1 MLDKAKI
8 ESMIYLLDDS
18 DERVVQQVTEE
29 LQHMGSEVLPLL
41 EQIWPEEQNPEC
53 QEALISLITSIQ
65 QNTITA
71 ELLLWIEKGAEDL
84 LEGLLIINKI
94 ADPNIDRQV
103 IENKIDKIK
112 LDAWLELNYD
122 LTSFEKVKILNHIFF
137 EVHQFEGDTEEYHHS
152 KNLFIGSV
160 LDRKKGNPVGLAI
173 VYSLVAQR
181 LNIPIY
187 GVNLPQHFVLGYVK
201 DFDWP
206 PLLRFNDPSAA
217 NNEPGSDIMFYI
229 NPFNKGLI
237 FNKENIFKFLDQL
250 KLEPK
255 EDYFR
260 TSNNKEIVLRVL
272 RNLEVSFA
280 KESNHKKLEIVK
292 RCISAGFEQR

>member
-1 MLDKAKI
+1 MLEKAKI

-18 DERVVQQVTEE
+18 DERVVEQVTEE
-29 LQHMGSEVLPLL
+29 LQGMGTEVLPHL
-41 EQIWPEEQNPEC
+41 EQLWPEEQNPER
-53 QEALISLITSIQ
+53 QEALIALIAKIQ
-65 QNTITA
+65 QNNITT
-71 ELLLWIEKGAEDL
+71 ELQAWVDGGSEDL

-94 ADPNIDRQV
+94 ADPYVDRQV

-137 EVHQFEGDTEEYHHS
+137 DVHNFEGDTEEYHHS
-152 KNLFIGSV
+152 KNSFISSV
-160 LDRKKGNPVGLAI
+160 LERKKGNPVSLAI

-217 NNEPGSDIMFYI
+217 NNDAGSDIMFYI

-237 FNKENIFKFLDQL
+237 FNKENIYKFLDQL

-260 TSNNKEIVLRVL
+260 TSNNKEIVQRVL

-280 KESNHKKLEIVK
+280 KENNRKKLEVVK
-292 RCISAGFEQR
+292 QCIANLTEG

>member
-1 MLDKAKI
+1 M
-8 ESMIYLLDDS
+8 
-18 DERVVQQVTEE
+18 
-29 LQHMGSEVLPLL
+29 
-41 EQIWPEEQNPEC
+41 
-53 QEALISLITSIQ
+53 
-65 QNTITA
+65 
-71 ELLLWIEKGAEDL
+71 
-84 LEGLLIINKI
+84 
-94 ADPNIDRQV
+94 
-103 IENKIDKIK
+103 
-112 LDAWLELNYD
+112 
-122 LTSFEKVKILNHIFF
+122 
-137 EVHQFEGDTEEYHHS
+137 
-152 KNLFIGSV
+152 
-160 LDRKKGNPVGLAI
+160 
-173 VYSLVAQR
+173 
-181 LNIPIY
+181 
-187 GVNLPQHFVLGYVK
+187 
-201 DFDWP
+201 
-206 PLLRFNDPSAA
+206 RFNDPSAA